1 MITLT
6 LLLGTAIVTAKIP
19 GHHSM
24 GPSPPPGQS
33 ITTLSSNS
41 TTLTTYSTATKR
53 TKRDTKRTKRDTK
66 RTKRDTNRAKR
77 DTNDTLTSRT
87 TPPITGVNEPIAKN
101 GGLGRRKLFDPDFWD
116 DITCSTYFH
125 SYADPIELDRL
136 IYSCCEWDAFYGS
149 FYYDIEDYS
158 LCACYAIEAG
168 LGADSD
174 EYATYNCDVWS
185 SYLITDCELVNE
197 VIYEGECNYDCAEY

>member
-66 RTKRDTNRAKR
+66 RTKQDTKRTNQDTKRTKRDTNRANRAKR

-101 GGLGRRKLFDPDFWD
+101 GGLGRRKLFDPDDWD
-116 DITCSTYFH
+116 DYICSTYFH
-125 SYADPIELDRL
+125 SYADPIELDQL
-136 IYSCCEWDAFYGS
+136 IYYCC
-149 FYYDIEDYS
+149 
-158 LCACYAIEAG
+158 
-168 LGADSD
+168 
-174 EYATYNCDVWS
+174 
-185 SYLITDCELVNE
+185 
-197 VIYEGECNYDCAEY
+197 